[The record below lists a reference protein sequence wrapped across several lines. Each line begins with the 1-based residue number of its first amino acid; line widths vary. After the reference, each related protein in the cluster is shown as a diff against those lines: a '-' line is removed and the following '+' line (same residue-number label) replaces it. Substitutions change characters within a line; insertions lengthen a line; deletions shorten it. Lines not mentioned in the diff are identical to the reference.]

1 MVQRNRNTV
10 GLTESAT
17 FTVRT
22 RLSEKGWTQLQWSS
36 FGNASLSTVRRILGG
51 KAIEP
56 SILTSLLKAL
66 SLELEEACF
75 IRGSKPTAAKV
86 LEEELTTESSN
97 HPNGIMMTGRYN
109 QNKKAEID
117 RAVRHL
123 RGLMVDTEFCFEE
136 SEGAIMV
143 SGSFP
148 EENAPQIRMVI
159 NRLER
164 LLTASQVTW

>member
-1 MVQRNRNTV
+1 
-10 GLTESAT
+10 
-17 FTVRT
+17 
-22 RLSEKGWTQLQWSS
+22 
-36 FGNASLSTVRRILGG
+36 
-51 KAIEP
+51 
-56 SILTSLLKAL
+56 
-66 SLELEEACF
+66 
-75 IRGSKPTAAKV
+75 
-86 LEEELTTESSN
+86 
-97 HPNGIMMTGRYN
+97 MMTGRYN